1 MAGGI
6 FDPEFDQLPMRI
18 PIFPLPSA
26 LLLPGGQLP
35 LNIFEPRYLAMV
47 RHALATPTRLIGMVQ
62 PLDHHAGGDI
72 ANDNIANDDGAN
84 ENIAND
90 GGADAAGLFETGCAG
105 RLSFFQESDDGRFVI
120 ALNGVCR
127 FHRLRQELDPN
138 GFLVADV
145 DWQPFAND
153 LRIDVSALDRDPLI
167 KVMKRYCDMKGI
179 ETDWTQ
185 IENSDNHQLLAT
197 LSMICPF
204 EVAEKQALLEAD
216 SMAKRADLLI
226 AIMEMALHDETGGN
240 DARH

>member
-35 LNIFEPRYLAMV
+35 LNVFEPRYLAMV
-47 RHALATPTRLIGMVQ
+47 KHALATPTRLIGMVQ
-62 PLDHHAGGDI
+62 PRDLAGDTT
-72 ANDNIANDDGAN
+72 A
-84 ENIAND
+84 EEPP
-90 GGADAAGLFETGCAG
+90 LFETGCAG
-105 RLSFFQESDDGRFVI
+105 RVSFFQESDDGRFVI

-127 FHRLRQELDPN
+127 FHRLDQQLDPN

-145 DWQPFAND
+145 DWRTFAND
-153 LRIDVSALDRDPLI
+153 LRMDISALDRDPLMD
-167 KVMKRYCDMKGI
+167 VLRRYFDLKGF

-197 LSMICPF
+197 LSMVCPF

-216 SMAKRADLLI
+216 SMASRADLLI
-226 AIMEMALHDETGGN
+226 AMMEMAIHDETGGN

>member
-6 FDPEFDQLPMRI
+6 FDPELHQLPMRI

-47 RHALATPTRLIGMVQ
+47 THALATPTRLIGMVQ
-62 PLDHHAGGDI
+62 PLDHHAGDNL
-72 ANDNIANDDGAN
+72 ANDNLADDP
-84 ENIAND
+84 
-90 GGADAAGLFETGCAG
+90 GLFETGCAG
-105 RLSFFQESDDGRFVI
+105 RLSFFQESDNGRFVI
-120 ALNGVCR
+120 ALNGLCR

-145 DWQPFAND
+145 DWWPFAND
-153 LRIDVSALDRDPLI
+153 LRVDVSALDRDPLI
-167 KVMKRYCDMKGI
+167 RVMKRYFDMKGF
-179 ETDWTQ
+179 ETDWAQ

-204 EVAEKQALLEAD
+204 EVAEKQALLEAE

-226 AIMEMALHDETGGN
+226 AMMEMALHDETGGN

>member
-35 LNIFEPRYLAMV
+35 LNVFEPRYLAMV
-47 RHALATPTRLIGMVQ
+47 KHALATPTRLIGMVQ
-62 PLDHHAGGDI
+62 PRDLAG
-72 ANDNIANDDGAN
+72 
-84 ENIAND
+84 
-90 GGADAAGLFETGCAG
+90 DATAEEPPLFETGCAG
-105 RLSFFQESDDGRFVI
+105 RVSFFQESDDGRFVI

-127 FHRLRQELDPN
+127 FHRLDQQLDPN

-145 DWQPFAND
+145 DWRPFAND
-153 LRIDVSALDRDPLI
+153 LRMDISALDRDPLMD
-167 KVMKRYCDMKGI
+167 VLRRYFDLKGF

-197 LSMICPF
+197 LSMVCPF
-204 EVAEKQALLEAD
+204 EVTEKQALLEAD
-216 SMAKRADLLI
+216 SMASRADLLI
-226 AIMEMALHDETGGN
+226 AMMEMAIHDETGGN

>member
-6 FDPEFDQLPMRI
+6 FDPELHQLPMRI

-72 ANDNIANDDGAN
+72 ANDNIANDDGA
-84 ENIAND
+84 
-90 GGADAAGLFETGCAG
+90 DAADLFETGCAG

-167 KVMKRYCDMKGI
+167 KVMKRYFNMKGF
-179 ETDWTQ
+179 ETDWAQ

-226 AIMEMALHDETGGN
+226 AMMEMALHDETGGN

>member
-35 LNIFEPRYLAMV
+35 LNVFEPRYLAMV
-47 RHALATPTRLIGMVQ
+47 KHALATPTRLIGMVQ
-62 PLDHHAGGDI
+62 PRDLAG
-72 ANDNIANDDGAN
+72 
-84 ENIAND
+84 
-90 GGADAAGLFETGCAG
+90 DATAEQPPLFETGCAG
-105 RLSFFQESDDGRFVI
+105 RVSFFQESDDGRFVI

-127 FHRLRQELDPN
+127 FHRLDQQLDPN
-138 GFLVADV
+138 GFLIADV
-145 DWQPFAND
+145 DWRPFAND
-153 LRIDVSALDRDPLI
+153 LRMDKSALDRDPLMD
-167 KVMKRYCDMKGI
+167 VLRRYFDLKGF

-197 LSMICPF
+197 LSMVCPF

-216 SMAKRADLLI
+216 SMASRADLLI
-226 AIMEMALHDETGGN
+226 AMMEMAIHDETGGN

>member
-47 RHALATPTRLIGMVQ
+47 THALATPTRLIGMVQ
-62 PLDHHAGGDI
+62 PLDHKIGDDR
-72 ANDNIANDDGAN
+72 AEDP
-84 ENIAND
+84 
-90 GGADAAGLFETGCAG
+90 GLFETGCAG
-105 RLSFFQESDDGRFVI
+105 RLSFFQESDDGRFVV

-167 KVMKRYCDMKGI
+167 KVMKRYFDMKGF

-226 AIMEMALHDETGGN
+226 AMMEMALHDETGGN

>member
-1 MAGGI
+1 
-6 FDPEFDQLPMRI
+6 
-18 PIFPLPSA
+18 
-26 LLLPGGQLP
+26 LLPGGQLP

-47 RHALATPTRLIGMVQ
+47 THALATPTRLIGMVQ
-62 PLDHHAGGDI
+62 PLDHHAGDDTFNDNL
-72 ANDNIANDDGAN
+72 ANDELADDP
-84 ENIAND
+84 
-90 GGADAAGLFETGCAG
+90 GLFETGCAG

-127 FHRLRQELDPN
+127 FHRLRQELDLN

-145 DWQPFAND
+145 NWQPFAND
-153 LRIDVSALDRDPLI
+153 LRVDVSALDRDPLI
-167 KVMKRYCDMKGI
+167 KVMKRYFDMKGF
-179 ETDWTQ
+179 ETDWAQ

-216 SMAKRADLLI
+216 SMAKRANLLI
-226 AIMEMALHDETGGN
+226 AMMEMALHDATGGN

>member
-6 FDPEFDQLPMRI
+6 FDPELHQLPMRI

-35 LNIFEPRYLAMV
+35 LNIFESRYLAMV
-47 RHALATPTRLIGMVQ
+47 THALATPTRLIGMVQ
-62 PLDHHAGGDI
+62 PLDHHAGDDLSNDTL
-72 ANDNIANDDGAN
+72 ANDKLADDP
-84 ENIAND
+84 
-90 GGADAAGLFETGCAG
+90 GLFETGCAG

-145 DWQPFAND
+145 DWQHFAND
-153 LRIDVSALDRDPLI
+153 LRVDVSALDRDPLI
-167 KVMKRYCDMKGI
+167 KVMKRYFDMKGF
-179 ETDWTQ
+179 ETDWAQ

-216 SMAKRADLLI
+216 SMAKRANLLI
-226 AIMEMALHDETGGN
+226 AMMEMALHDETGGN

>member
-47 RHALATPTRLIGMVQ
+47 THALATPTRLIGMVQ
-62 PLDHHAGGDI
+62 PLDHYAGGDS
-72 ANDNIANDDGAN
+72 ANDDGAN
-84 ENIAND
+84 ND
-90 GGADAAGLFETGCAG
+90 GVNNDGAGLFETGCAG
-105 RLSFFQESDDGRFVI
+105 RLSFFQESEDGRFVI
-120 ALNGVCR
+120 ALTGVCR

-145 DWQPFAND
+145 GWQPFAND

-167 KVMKRYCDMKGI
+167 KVMKRYFDMKGF

-226 AIMEMALHDETGGN
+226 AMMEMALHDETGGN

>member
-72 ANDNIANDDGAN
+72 ANDDIANDNIANDD
-84 ENIAND
+84 
-90 GGADAAGLFETGCAG
+90 GADAAGLFETGCAG

-153 LRIDVSALDRDPLI
+153 LRVDVSALDRDPLI
-167 KVMKRYCDMKGI
+167 KVMKRYFDMKGF

-216 SMAKRADLLI
+216 SMARRADLLI
-226 AIMEMALHDETGGN
+226 AMMEMALHVETGGN

>member
-47 RHALATPTRLIGMVQ
+47 THALATPTRLIGMVQ

-72 ANDNIANDDGAN
+72 ANDNRANDD
-84 ENIAND
+84 
-90 GGADAAGLFETGCAG
+90 GADAAGLFETGCAG

-153 LRIDVSALDRDPLI
+153 LRVDVSALDRDPLI
-167 KVMKRYCDMKGI
+167 KVMKRYFDMKGF

-226 AIMEMALHDETGGN
+226 AMMEMALHDETGGN

>member
-1 MAGGI
+1 MAGGV

-47 RHALATPTRLIGMVQ
+47 THALATPTRLIGMVQ
-62 PLDHHAGGDI
+62 PLDHYAGGDS
-72 ANDNIANDDGAN
+72 ANDDGAN
-84 ENIAND
+84 DDGANND
-90 GGADAAGLFETGCAG
+90 GAGLFETGCAG
-105 RLSFFQESDDGRFVI
+105 RLSFFQESEDGRFVI
-120 ALNGVCR
+120 ALTGVCR

-167 KVMKRYCDMKGI
+167 KVMKRYFDMKGF

-226 AIMEMALHDETGGN
+226 AMMEMALHDETGGN

>member
-1 MAGGI
+1 MASGI
-6 FDPEFDQLPMRI
+6 FDPELYQLPMRI

-47 RHALATPTRLIGMVQ
+47 THALATPTRLIGMVQ
-62 PLDHHAGGDI
+62 PLYHHAGDDMSNNNL
-72 ANDNIANDDGAN
+72 ANDELADDP
-84 ENIAND
+84 
-90 GGADAAGLFETGCAG
+90 GLFETGCAG

-127 FHRLRQELDPN
+127 FHRLRQEPDPN

-153 LRIDVSALDRDPLI
+153 LRVDVSALDRDPLI
-167 KVMKRYCDMKGI
+167 RVMKRYFDMKGF
-179 ETDWTQ
+179 ETDWAQ
-185 IENSDNHQLLAT
+185 IEKSDNHQLLAT

-216 SMAKRADLLI
+216 SMAKRANLLI
-226 AIMEMALHDETGGN
+226 AMMEMALHDETGGN

>member
-6 FDPEFDQLPMRI
+6 FDPELHQLPMRI

-35 LNIFEPRYLAMV
+35 LNIFESRYLAMV
-47 RHALATPTRLIGMVQ
+47 AHALATPTRLIGMVQ
-62 PLDHHAGGDI
+62 PLDHHAG
-72 ANDNIANDDGAN
+72 DDMA
-84 ENIAND
+84 ED
-90 GGADAAGLFETGCAG
+90 PGLFETGCAG

-153 LRIDVSALDRDPLI
+153 LRVDVSALDRDPLI
-167 KVMKRYCDMKGI
+167 RVMKRYFDMKGF
-179 ETDWTQ
+179 ETDWAQ

-216 SMAKRADLLI
+216 SMAKRANLLI
-226 AIMEMALHDETGGN
+226 AMMEMALHDETGGN

>member
-6 FDPEFDQLPMRI
+6 FDPELDQLPMRI

-47 RHALATPTRLIGMVQ
+47 THALATPTRLIGMVQ
-62 PLDHHAGGDI
+62 PLDHYAGGDS
-72 ANDNIANDDGAN
+72 ANDDGAN
-84 ENIAND
+84 DDGANND
-90 GGADAAGLFETGCAG
+90 GAGLFETGCAG
-105 RLSFFQESDDGRFVI
+105 RLSFFQESEDGRFVI
-120 ALNGVCR
+120 ALTGVCR

-167 KVMKRYCDMKGI
+167 KVMKRYFDMKGF

-226 AIMEMALHDETGGN
+226 AMMEMALHDETGGN

>member
-47 RHALATPTRLIGMVQ
+47 THALATPTRLIGMVQ

-72 ANDNIANDDGAN
+72 ANDDIANDNIANDD
-84 ENIAND
+84 
-90 GGADAAGLFETGCAG
+90 GADAAGLFETGCAG

-153 LRIDVSALDRDPLI
+153 LRVDVSALDRDPLI
-167 KVMKRYCDMKGI
+167 KVMKRYFDMKGF

-216 SMAKRADLLI
+216 SMAKRDDLLI
-226 AIMEMALHDETGGN
+226 AMMEMALHDETGGN

>member
-47 RHALATPTRLIGMVQ
+47 THALATPTRLIGMVQ
-62 PLDHHAGGDI
+62 PLDHHAGSD
-72 ANDNIANDDGAN
+72 IANDDGAN
-84 ENIAND
+84 D
-90 GGADAAGLFETGCAG
+90 DGADAAGLFETGCAG

-153 LRIDVSALDRDPLI
+153 LRVDVSALDRDPLI
-167 KVMKRYCDMKGI
+167 KVMKRYFDMKGF

-226 AIMEMALHDETGGN
+226 AMMEMALHDETGGN

>member
-47 RHALATPTRLIGMVQ
+47 THALATPTRLIGMVQ
-62 PLDHHAGGDI
+62 PLDHHAG
-72 ANDNIANDDGAN
+72 DDMA
-84 ENIAND
+84 ED
-90 GGADAAGLFETGCAG
+90 PGLFETGCAG
-105 RLSFFQESDDGRFVI
+105 RLSFFQESDDGRFVV

-153 LRIDVSALDRDPLI
+153 LRVDVSALDRDPLI
-167 KVMKRYCDMKGI
+167 KVMKRYFDINGF

-185 IENSDNHQLLAT
+185 IKNSDNHQLLAT

-226 AIMEMALHDETGGN
+226 AMMEMALHDETGGN

>member
-47 RHALATPTRLIGMVQ
+47 THALATPTRLIGMVQ
-62 PLDHHAGGDI
+62 PLDHYAGGDR
-72 ANDNIANDDGAN
+72 ANDDGAN
-84 ENIAND
+84 DDGANNDEVNND
-90 GGADAAGLFETGCAG
+90 GAGLFETGCAG

-145 DWQPFAND
+145 D
-153 LRIDVSALDRDPLI
+153 
-167 KVMKRYCDMKGI
+167 
-179 ETDWTQ
+179 
-185 IENSDNHQLLAT
+185 
-197 LSMICPF
+197 
-204 EVAEKQALLEAD
+204 
-216 SMAKRADLLI
+216 
-226 AIMEMALHDETGGN
+226 
-240 DARH
+240 

>member
-1 MAGGI
+1 
-6 FDPEFDQLPMRI
+6 
-18 PIFPLPSA
+18 
-26 LLLPGGQLP
+26 
-35 LNIFEPRYLAMV
+35 
-47 RHALATPTRLIGMVQ
+47 MVQ
-62 PLDHHAGGDI
+62 PLDHHAG
-72 ANDNIANDDGAN
+72 DDMA
-84 ENIAND
+84 ED
-90 GGADAAGLFETGCAG
+90 PGLFETGCAG
-105 RLSFFQESDDGRFVI
+105 RLSFFQESDDGRFVV

-153 LRIDVSALDRDPLI
+153 LRVDLSALDRDPLI
-167 KVMKRYCDMKGI
+167 SVLKRYFDMKGF

-226 AIMEMALHDETGGN
+226 AMMEMALHDETGGN

>member
-72 ANDNIANDDGAN
+72 ANDNIANDDGAY
-84 ENIAND
+84 
-90 GGADAAGLFETGCAG
+90 AAGLFETGCAG

-167 KVMKRYCDMKGI
+167 KVMKRYFDMKGF

-226 AIMEMALHDETGGN
+226 AMMEMALHDETGGN

>member
-6 FDPEFDQLPMRI
+6 FDPELHQLPMRI

-35 LNIFEPRYLAMV
+35 LNIFESRYLAMV
-47 RHALATPTRLIGMVQ
+47 THALATPTRLIGMVQ
-62 PLDHHAGGDI
+62 PLDHHAGDDMSDDTL
-72 ANDNIANDDGAN
+72 ANDELADDP
-84 ENIAND
+84 
-90 GGADAAGLFETGCAG
+90 GLFETGCAG

-127 FHRLRQELDPN
+127 FHRLRQESDPK

-153 LRIDVSALDRDPLI
+153 LRVDVSALDRDPLI
-167 KVMKRYCDMKGI
+167 KVMKRYFDMKGF
-179 ETDWTQ
+179 ETDWAQ

-216 SMAKRADLLI
+216 SMAKRANLLI
-226 AIMEMALHDETGGN
+226 AMMEMALHDETGGN

>member
-6 FDPEFDQLPMRI
+6 FDPEFDQLPIRI
-18 PIFPLPSA
+18 PIFPLPSV

-47 RHALATPTRLIGMVQ
+47 THALATPTRLIGMLQ
-62 PLDHHAGGDI
+62 PLDHHAG
-72 ANDNIANDDGAN
+72 DDMA
-84 ENIAND
+84 ED
-90 GGADAAGLFETGCAG
+90 PGLFETGCAG
-105 RLSFFQESDDGRFVI
+105 RLSFFQESDDGRFVV

-153 LRIDVSALDRDPLI
+153 LRVDLSALDRDPLI
-167 KVMKRYCDMKGI
+167 SVLKRYFDMKGF

-226 AIMEMALHDETGGN
+226 AMMEMALHDETGGN

>member
-35 LNIFEPRYLAMV
+35 LNIFEPRYLGMV
-47 RHALATPTRLIGMVQ
+47 MHALATPTRLIGMVQ
-62 PLDHHAGGDI
+62 PLDHYAGGDS
-72 ANDNIANDDGAN
+72 ANDDGAN
-84 ENIAND
+84 ND
-90 GGADAAGLFETGCAG
+90 GVNNDGAGLFETGCAG
-105 RLSFFQESDDGRFVI
+105 RLSFFQESEDGRFVI
-120 ALNGVCR
+120 ALTGVCR

-167 KVMKRYCDMKGI
+167 KVMKRYFDMKGF

-226 AIMEMALHDETGGN
+226 AMMEMALHDETGGN

>member
-35 LNIFEPRYLAMV
+35 LNIFEPCYLAMV

-62 PLDHHAGGDI
+62 PLDHHADDDK
-72 ANDNIANDDGAN
+72 ANS
-84 ENIAND
+84 
-90 GGADAAGLFETGCAG
+90 AGLFETGCAG

-127 FHRLRQELDPN
+127 FHRLRQEFDPN

-167 KVMKRYCDMKGI
+167 KVMKRYFDMKGF

-226 AIMEMALHDETGGN
+226 AMMEMALHDETGGN

>member
-6 FDPEFDQLPMRI
+6 FDPELHQLPVRI

-35 LNIFEPRYLAMV
+35 LNVFEPRYLAMV
-47 RHALATPTRLIGMVQ
+47 THALATPTRLIGMVQ
-62 PLDHHAGGDI
+62 PLDHYAGGDS
-72 ANDNIANDDGAN
+72 ANDDSTN
-84 ENIAND
+84 ND
-90 GGADAAGLFETGCAG
+90 GASLFETGCAG

-138 GFLVADV
+138 GFLVAAV
-145 DWQPFAND
+145 NWQPFAND

-167 KVMKRYCDMKGI
+167 KVMKRYFDMKGF

-226 AIMEMALHDETGGN
+226 AMMEMALHDETGGN

>member
-6 FDPEFDQLPMRI
+6 FDPEFDQLPTRI

-72 ANDNIANDDGAN
+72 ANDNIANDDGA
-84 ENIAND
+84 ID
-90 GGADAAGLFETGCAG
+90 DGADAAGLFETGCAG

-138 GFLVADV
+138 GFLMADV

-167 KVMKRYCDMKGI
+167 KVVKRYFDMKGF

-185 IENSDNHQLLAT
+185 IQNSDNHQLLAT

-226 AIMEMALHDETGGN
+226 AMMEMALHDETGGN

>member
-62 PLDHHAGGDI
+62 PLDHHAGDDMFDGSL
-72 ANDNIANDDGAN
+72 ANDELADDP
-84 ENIAND
+84 
-90 GGADAAGLFETGCAG
+90 GLFETGCAG

-153 LRIDVSALDRDPLI
+153 LRVDVSALDRDPLI
-167 KVMKRYCDMKGI
+167 KVMKRYFDMKGF
-179 ETDWTQ
+179 ETDWAQ

-216 SMAKRADLLI
+216 SMAKRANLLI
-226 AIMEMALHDETGGN
+226 AMMEMALHDETGGN

>member
-62 PLDHHAGGDI
+62 PLDHHAGGDRANGGI
-72 ANDNIANDDGAN
+72 ANDNRDN

-90 GGADAAGLFETGCAG
+90 DETDAAGLFETGCAG

-153 LRIDVSALDRDPLI
+153 LRVS
-167 KVMKRYCDMKGI
+167 M
-179 ETDWTQ
+179 
-185 IENSDNHQLLAT
+185 LAHLT
-197 LSMICPF
+197 
-204 EVAEKQALLEAD
+204 VT
-216 SMAKRADLLI
+216 R
-226 AIMEMALHDETGGN
+226 
-240 DARH
+240 

>member
-72 ANDNIANDDGAN
+72 ANDDGANDD
-84 ENIAND
+84 
-90 GGADAAGLFETGCAG
+90 GADAAGLFETGCAG

-127 FHRLRQELDPN
+127 FRRLRQELDPN

-167 KVMKRYCDMKGI
+167 KVMKRYFDMKGF

-226 AIMEMALHDETGGN
+226 AMMEMALHDETGGN